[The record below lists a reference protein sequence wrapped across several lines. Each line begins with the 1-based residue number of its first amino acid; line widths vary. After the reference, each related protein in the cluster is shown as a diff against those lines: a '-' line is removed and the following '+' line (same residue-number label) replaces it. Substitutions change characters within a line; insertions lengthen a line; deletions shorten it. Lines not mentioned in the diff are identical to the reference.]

1 MSLRYIL
8 IILLLMWAAS
18 ADHKI
23 DELTARL
30 DAAALAEQVQPLK
43 PAQQAI
49 REALITGRPTTL
61 KWTCDAQGN
70 WRQVAVHLERV
81 GNGWREVAVAT
92 QRRAA

>member
-1 MSLRYIL
+1 M
-8 IILLLMWAAS
+8 
-18 ADHKI
+18 
-23 DELTARL
+23 
-30 DAAALAEQVQPLK
+30 K

-49 REALITGRPTTL
+49 REALITGRPATI

-81 GNGWREVAVAT
+81 GNGWREVVVT